1 MIVLLFILSWAK
13 AVEVSLE
20 VNREI
25 YVGVPFVLTV
35 VVSDVEENPQPEL
48 ELPEI
53 PGAEV
58 EFLGVSPSVST
69 QISIVNGR
77 RSMVKDVNFA
87 FRYQVTANK
96 TGAAA
101 IAPIKGS
108 QAGIPFS
115 GRGGRF
121 VAQDVPSTKDLG
133 IEVVYPERPFRVGET
148 VPVEVHLFL
157 KKGPQRSHFCYPFV

>member
-58 EFLGVSPSVST
+58 DFLVCLLLFPL
-69 QISIVNGR
+69 
-77 RSMVKDVNFA
+77 RSASSMAVEAWLKDVNFA

-108 QAGIPFS
+108 QAEFPFS

-148 VPVEVHLFL
+148 VPVEVHLFF
-157 KKGPQRSHFCYPFV
+157 KKGPQRAHFCYPFV

>member
-35 VVSDVEENPQPEL
+35 VVSDVDENPQPEL

-58 EFLGVSPSVST
+58 EFIGVSPSVST

-77 RSMVKDVNFA
+77 RRMVKDVNFA

-101 IAPIKGS
+101 IAP
-108 QAGIPFS
+108 A
-115 GRGGRF
+115 RF
-121 VAQDVPSTKDLG
+121 E
-133 IEVVYPERPFRVGET
+133 EV
-148 VPVEVHLFL
+148 
-157 KKGPQRSHFCYPFV
+157 